1 VSQFGERLHALD
13 ITLFDGIPS
22 QSTGLDRR
30 SLLAAQGAI
39 RARFGS
45 YVYLEIGSH
54 LGGSVQTHVMD
65 PACARIYSIDRRPLA
80 QPDARGQDSDYAG
93 NSTAR
98 MIENLTRVAGDGV
111 AKVVTFDT
119 DASAVSPASISPP
132 PHLSFIDGEHTD
144 PAFLSDFSFCRR
156 VMGDRGL
163 VVSHDGLVIYHGIA
177 AALSTL
183 ERDGVPF
190 DADASA
196 VPPASISPPPQFS
209 FIDGEHTDP
218 AFLSDFSFCRRVMG
232 DRGLVLCHDGLVIYH
247 GIAAALATLERDGV
261 PFDASPLADAHFA
274 IDLGDTGILRSAEL
288 APIIRESYKAYLFAL
303 MANDGY
309 RKFATRPIFKAL
321 RSLRDKTRK

>member
-1 VSQFGERLHALD
+1 VSRFGERLHALD

-30 SLLAAQGAI
+30 SLLAVQGAI

-65 PACARIYSIDRRPLA
+65 PACDRIYSIDRRPLA
-80 QPDARGQDSDYAG
+80 QPDARGQNSDYAG

-98 MIENLTRVAGDGV
+98 MIENLTRIAPDGV

-119 DASAVSPASISPP
+119 DASAVPPASISPP

-163 VVSHDGLVIYHGIA
+163 VV
-177 AALSTL
+177 
-183 ERDGVPF
+183 
-190 DADASA
+190 
-196 VPPASISPPPQFS
+196 
-209 FIDGEHTDP
+209 
-218 AFLSDFSFCRRVMG
+218 
-232 DRGLVLCHDGLVIYH
+232 CHDGLVIYH
-247 GIAAALATLERDGV
+247 GIAAALAALERDRV

-288 APIIRESYKAYLFAL
+288 APIVRESYKAYLFAL

-309 RKFATRPIFKAL
+309 RKFATRPIFRAL
-321 RSLRDKTRK
+321 RLLKTRATR